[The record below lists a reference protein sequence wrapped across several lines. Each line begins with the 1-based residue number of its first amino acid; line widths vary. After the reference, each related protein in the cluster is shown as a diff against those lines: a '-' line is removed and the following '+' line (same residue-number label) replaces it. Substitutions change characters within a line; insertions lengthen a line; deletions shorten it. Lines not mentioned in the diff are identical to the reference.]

1 MSDYGSIDDDLFD
14 GICTPPQPAVKVEP
28 LANPQKRRQL
38 DDEYDDFDD
47 DDLVQL
53 TQVCEEAET
62 PAKRIKLED
71 PDDKDVA
78 ELARSILSRTFGY
91 QFFRHEQE
99 AAITTILKGDN
110 ALAIFPT
117 GAGKSL
123 CYQIPAIAFE
133 EQDLKNGKRAPGE
146 HGITIVVSP
155 LLALMKDQVDAL
167 KRRGVAAECIDSTK
181 TWPEQQAISAAMREG
196 KLRLLYCA
204 PERLNN
210 EGFVEN
216 MKYVKGG
223 VRLLAVDEAHC
234 ISEWGHSFRPEYLKV
249 ARFAEEI
256 QAEQVICLTAT
267 ATPKVADD
275 ICAAFDIKKSA
286 VFRTSPYRPNLELR
300 AAAVKTKNDKFPLIF
315 DYLRQHDGP
324 TLVYV
329 TLQQQAELMADDLRK
344 QGFKAIAFHAGMK
357 VEVKRQVQ
365 DDFMANRVRIVVA
378 TIAFGM
384 GIDKPDIR
392 NVIHFDLPSTIEE
405 YSQQVGRAGRDGKPS
420 FCMYYIC
427 PQDFYLRENFARG
440 DLPSKNSLRSLIQDI
455 FAPDVVKLP
464 VGEVFKK
471 SHYEQGRNFDIR
483 QSPLNIIY
491 ATLELRFGLIRAIT
505 PEYSEYKFTAS
516 STYDYLLGRDS
527 SREARAIYLS
537 AKKAKTWYQVDVN
550 ALTVPSSGLHR
561 ANVVRKLQEYHDKG
575 ALELRAGGVT
585 PRYRILK
592 SLPKTHVEVETLVDL
607 LYTDL
612 EKKEQDGL
620 TRTQAVIDFVTGTK
634 CYAVAMATYFGME
647 LPDGKKTCGHCN
659 ICLTG
664 RAVVLP
670 PRPPE
675 TVDISKIKA
684 ILAACNVRDDPRFLA
699 RVAFGIKSPRVSALR
714 LDKDDVFMSMA
725 DTSFEALMKE
735 FTRACERGDITP
747 QVYSPA
753 PRSRSS
759 QPKSKGSNSKP
770 SSSGRSFSRSSSGT
784 YSKASTQRGGWGR
797 GSWSK
802 R

>member
-1 MSDYGSIDDDLFD
+1 MSDYGSDNDDLFD
-14 GICTPPQPAVKVEP
+14 GICTPPQTAVKVEP
-28 LANPQKRRQL
+28 IASNKRKPR
-38 DDEYDDFDD
+38 DDEYDDLDE
-47 DDLVQL
+47 DDLVKL

-71 PDDKDVA
+71 SSNGYVA
-78 ELARSILSRTFGY
+78 ELAKNILLRTFGY
-91 QFFRHEQE
+91 QSFRHEQE
-99 AAITTILKGDN
+99 AAVTTILKGDN

-123 CYQIPAIAFE
+123 CYQIPAIAFAE
-133 EQDLKNGKRAPGE
+133 MDLKNGTRPAGE

-256 QAEQVICLTAT
+256 KAEQVICLTAT
-267 ATPKVADD
+267 ATPRVADD
-275 ICAAFDIKKSA
+275 ICAAFSIKKSA
-286 VFRTSPYRPNLELR
+286 IFRTSPYRPNLELR

-315 DYLRQHDGP
+315 DYLRHHDGP

-329 TLQQQAELMADDLRK
+329 TLQQQAELMAADLSK
-344 QGFKAIAFHAGMK
+344 KGFHAFAFHAGMK
-357 VEVKRQVQ
+357 VEVKKQVQ
-365 DDFMANRVRIVVA
+365 EDFMANRVRIVVA

-405 YSQQVGRAGRDGKPS
+405 YSQQVGRAGRDGEPS

-427 PQDFYLRENFARG
+427 PEDFYLRENFTRG
-440 DLPSKNSLRSLIQDI
+440 DLPSKISLRSLIQDI
-455 FAPDVVKLP
+455 FAPEVFTLP

-471 SHYEQGRNFDIR
+471 SHYEQARNFDIR
-483 QSPLNIIY
+483 QTTLSIIY

-516 STYDYLLGRDS
+516 STYHYLLSNDPS
-527 SREARAIYLS
+527 KEAKAILTS
-537 AKKAKTWYQVDVN
+537 AKKAKTLYQVDIN
-550 ALTVPSSGLHR
+550 ALTAPGSGLYR

-585 PRYRILK
+585 PRYRVLK
-592 SLPKTHVEVETLVDL
+592 PLPRTHSEVETLVDL
-607 LYTDL
+607 LYADL

-620 TRTQAVIDFVTGTK
+620 TRTQAVINFVTGTN
-634 CYAVAMATYFGME
+634 CYAVALAGYFGMD

-664 RAVVLP
+664 KAVVLP

-684 ILAACNVRDDPRFLA
+684 ILAACSVRDDPRFLA
-699 RVAFGIKSPRVSALR
+699 RIAFGIKSPRVTALK
-714 LDKDDVFMSMA
+714 LDKDPVFMSMA
-725 DTSFEALMKE
+725 DTSFEGLMRE
-735 FTRACERGDITP
+735 FTRACEYADTAPAVHSPTQQPRASQTKSRGS
-747 QVYSPA
+747 Y
-753 PRSRSS
+753 
-759 QPKSKGSNSKP
+759 GKP

-784 YSKASTQRGGWGR
+784 YSKGTPSRGNRGR

>member
-1 MSDYGSIDDDLFD
+1 MSDHGSENDDLFD
-14 GICTPPQPAVKVEP
+14 GICTPPQTVVKVEP
-28 LANPQKRRQL
+28 LANRKRKQL
-38 DDEYDDFDD
+38 DDEYDDLDD
-47 DDLVQL
+47 EDMVQL
-53 TQVCEEAET
+53 TQVCAEAET

-71 PDDKDVA
+71 DRNKDAA
-78 ELARSILSRTFGY
+78 ELARNILLQTFGY
-91 QFFRHEQE
+91 QSFRHEQE

-110 ALAIFPT
+110 ALAVFPT

-133 EQDLKNGKRAPGE
+133 EEDLKNGTRAAGE

-181 TWPEQQAISAAMREG
+181 TWPEQQAISAAMRDG

-256 QAEQVICLTAT
+256 KAEQVICLTAT
-267 ATPKVADD
+267 ATPRVADD
-275 ICAAFDIKKSA
+275 ICAAFNIKKLA

-300 AAAVKTKNDKFPLIF
+300 AAAVKTKNEKFPLIF
-315 DYLRQHDGP
+315 NYLRHHDGP

-329 TLQQQAELMADDLRK
+329 TLQQQAELMAADLSK
-344 QGFKAIAFHAGMK
+344 QGFHAIAFHAGMK
-357 VEVKRQVQ
+357 VEDKRRVQ
-365 DDFMANRVRIVVA
+365 EDFMANRVRIVVA

-405 YSQQVGRAGRDGKPS
+405 YSQQVGRAGRDGRPS

-427 PQDFYLRENFARG
+427 PEDFYLRENFARG

-455 FAPDVVKLP
+455 FAPEVVQLP
-464 VGEVFKK
+464 VGEVFKQ
-471 SHYEQGRNFDIR
+471 SHYEQTRNFDIR
-483 QSPLNIIY
+483 QGPLNIIY

-516 STYDYLLGRDS
+516 STYKYLMSQDP
-527 SREARAIYLS
+527 SREAKAIFAS
-537 AKKAKTWYQVDVN
+537 AKKAKTLYQVDVN
-550 ALTVPSSGLHR
+550 ALTAPGTGLHR
-561 ANVVRKLQEYHDKG
+561 ANIVRKLQEYHDKG

-592 SLPKTHVEVETLVDL
+592 ALPKTQGEVQKLVDL
-607 LYTDL
+607 LYADL
-612 EKKEQDGL
+612 KKKEQDGL
-620 TRTQAVIDFVTGTK
+620 TRTQAVIDFITGTK
-634 CYAVAMATYFGME
+634 CYAVALAAYFGME
-647 LPDGKKTCGHCN
+647 LPEGKKTCGHCN

-664 RAVVLP
+664 KAVVLP

-675 TVDISKIKA
+675 TIDISKVRA
-684 ILAACNVRDDPRFLA
+684 ILAACPVRDDPRFLA
-699 RVAFGIKSPRVSALR
+699 RIAFGIKSPRVTAMR
-714 LDKDDVFMSMA
+714 LDKDAVFMSMA
-725 DTSFEALMKE
+725 DTSFEGLMKE
-735 FTRACERGDITP
+735 FERACEHGGPIPYSSSAAP
-747 QVYSPA
+747 Q
-753 PRSRSS
+753 SRTS
-759 QPKSKGSNSKP
+759 QTGSKGSSSKP
-770 SSSGRSFSRSSSGT
+770 SSSSGRSFSRSSSGT
-784 YSKASTQRGGWGR
+784 YSKGTSSRGGGGR
-797 GSWSK
+797 G
-802 R
+802 